1 MSDPRSEWVREEL
14 ARLRAQVAALQ
25 AALAQIRAQG
35 DPALA
40 EKEASTRRLIEA
52 LRAQADAVAEQLG
65 IDPPRVLH

>member
-1 MSDPRSEWVREEL
+1 MSDPRSDWVREEL
-14 ARLRAQVAALQ
+14 ARLRAQLAVAETV
-25 AALAQIRAQG
+25 LAQIRAQG

-40 EKEASTRRLIEA
+40 EKEAHTRRLIEA